1 MTWFAHQNCMS
12 KKNCNVI
19 AIKDLISSRNGVRTW
34 SQEGSFIVSCMWC
47 LQFSALLLSRQRFS
61 FIFYFLCVCRAC
73 LLLVRTK
80 LFCLKFFKRL
90 SCLFLLK
97 LVDQSQICFLALLS
111 PLGNFSCWAN
121 ILGLYIFFLDFRFI
135 NYFMDFKRRKIL
147 DLQIFLQIVIY
158 KLLL

>member
-12 KKNCNVI
+12 EKNCKVI
-19 AIKDLISSRNGVRTW
+19 AIKRSDFQQEQSQDLELGGQFYCQLHVVSSV
-34 SQEGSFIVSCMWC
+34 
-47 LQFSALLLSRQRFS
+47 FSSTAQPAKVF
-61 FIFYFLCVCRAC
+61 FYYYFFLCVCRAC

-80 LFCLKFFKRL
+80 LFCLKFFKWL

-121 ILGLYIFFLDFRFI
+121 ILGLYFFFQ
-135 NYFMDFKRRKIL
+135 IL
-147 DLQIFLQIVIY
+147 DL
-158 KLLL
+158 